1 MEYIVDRLEDEY
13 IVCEDQDGNIINIK
27 QNIVEE
33 RVHEGDVL
41 VSKDGKYIVD
51 KTKTLNR
58 KKYIE
63 ELVDDLWEN

>member
-13 IVCEDQDGNIINIK
+13 IVCVDQDGNIINILK
-27 QNIVEE
+27 NIVEE
-33 RVHEGDVL
+33 SVKEGDVI

-51 KTKTLNR
+51 KTKTLDR

-63 ELVDDLWEN
+63 ELIEDLWEN